1 MILQGYL
8 FLALTTRLKRTET
21 FLAFCLTEIL
31 SVNFFMALDGD
42 IVLSRRQGFYKCYG
56 NLLSKISQINF
67 AEVEVASGGYL
78 KLMSFIIFQTNC
90 GSLYCSRSY
99 GSCNSKLAPPADGTN
114 CGPRHVCRLHLHTIA
129 Y

>member
-42 IVLSRRQGFYKCYG
+42 IVLLRRQGFYECYG

-67 AEVEVASGGYL
+67 TNESGSG
-78 KLMSFIIFQTNC
+78 
-90 GSLYCSRSY
+90 
-99 GSCNSKLAPPADGTN
+99 
-114 CGPRHVCRLHLHTIA
+114 
-129 Y
+129 